1 MTEYVD
7 RRTQLVNATPDDV
20 FAVVCR
26 LGGDAGWF
34 SPRWL
39 WRLRGSLDRL
49 GGGPG
54 LTPRRD
60 PVALEIG
67 DTIDFWR
74 VTAMETP
81 ERVRML
87 SEMKMPGVGI
97 LEFELTPADPSAGSC
112 RLSQKATF
120 APTGLLGHLYWF
132 SLSPIHSWIF
142 RRMIDGIA
150 RTAEMESGS
159 RGARTSG

>member
-1 MTEYVD
+1 VTEYVD
-7 RRTQLVNATPDDV
+7 RRTRLINAPPKDV

-39 WRLRGSLDRL
+39 WRLRGWLDRL

-60 PVALEIG
+60 AVTLEIG
-67 DTIDFWR
+67 DTVDFWR
-74 VTAMETP
+74 VTALEPP
-81 ERVRML
+81 ERLRML

-97 LEFELTPADPSAGSC
+97 LEFEMTPGDPSARSC
-112 RLSQKATF
+112 RLCQKATF
-120 APTGLLGHLYWF
+120 APAGPLGHLYWF
-132 SLSPIHSWIF
+132 SLSPVHLWIF
-142 RRMIDGIA
+142 RRMINGIA
-150 RTAEMESGS
+150 RTAEMERGAL
-159 RGARTSG
+159 GARTNG